1 MPISEFMPQHAK
13 RLWLNRFC
21 AHLETLQPSMNCLTA
36 VKHALAV
43 FPDAAHLEPEEA
55 AEAFVSGHHLSSD
68 LVDFGAVSARLQA
81 PRQTRRLQV

>member
-13 RLWLNRFC
+13 RIWLNRFC
-21 AHLETLQPSMNCLTA
+21 AHLEMLQPSMNCLTA

-55 AEAFVSGHHLSSD
+55 AEVFASEHHGPRGLG
-68 LVDFGAVSARLQA
+68 VVSARPRA
-81 PRQTRRLQV
+81 PREVGHLQI

>member
-13 RLWLNRFC
+13 RIWLNRFC
-21 AHLETLQPSMNCLTA
+21 AHLEMLQPSMNCLTA

-55 AEAFVSGHHLSSD
+55 AEVFVSDHRAPRD
-68 LVDFGAVSARLQA
+68 LGAVSTRLQA
-81 PRQTRRLQV
+81 LRQAGRLQV